1 MHLRRADDD
10 LKMVR
15 LGLKDLFEISS
26 KMVRLGLKD
35 LFEISN
41 SHFSLS

>member
-1 MHLRRADDD
+1 MQLRRADDD
-10 LKMVR
+10 LTMIR
-15 LGLKDLFEISS
+15 LGRKDLFEISS